1 MNKLKFISLTAALAL
16 ALTFTLSCSGGDD
29 DGGNPGPG
37 GGSSSSDLGGNPG
50 GGSSSS
56 GNDNNPVSTPV
67 NIGTGS
73 VFTISGTFNNIGFK
87 LIDAPPSVLSKARAV
102 TGAFKDGNASS
113 DAYAVTGA
121 IKDGNTNIWV
131 SGTYDPTDMTYSVST
146 SDGTLGKRYSI
157 TGAFD
162 PSGNPTG
169 STATVLAK
177 GDGNWATGASYSV
190 NEAAQVSITGNAF
203 EAEAGGIPAI
213 ARGNWYYEGKD
224 QFENDVIA
232 QSFIN
237 QWNMVSYKAYVGS
250 VLISSL
256 WDDEAGEFVEVNHNT
271 RSYET
276 TTATI
281 IDVEDKGG
289 GKYNVTLA
297 YPLYAAGGG
306 EAQIDAAIADFFSG
320 KGVAPVK
327 VGEWMSDSDNPYYF
341 ITVFNDNF
349 VVHWRNFDESHWRLV
364 NQFYSTNYLDKYLVS
379 HNVTPAMRYEKR
391 QFQLNGANTEL
402 KMPRFVTGVANVFPS
417 LQQAKNANQLDELN
431 DVLPFT
437 R

>member
-1 MNKLKFISLTAALAL
+1 MSKTVSKFTLAAALAL
-16 ALTFTLSCSGGDD
+16 AITFTLSCSGGDD
-29 DGGNPGPG
+29 DGGNPSPGG

-56 GNDNNPVSTPV
+56 GNGDNPVSTPV

-113 DAYAVTGA
+113 DDYAVTGA

-177 GDGNWATGASYSV
+177 GDGNWTTGASYSV

-213 ARGNWYYEGKD
+213 ARGNWYYEGKN

-237 QWNMVSYKAYVGS
+237 QWNMVSYV
-250 VLISSL
+250 
-256 WDDEAGEFVEVNHNT
+256 AGETFYYEHYH
-271 RSYET
+271 REYET
-276 TTATI
+276 TTATVI
-281 IDVEDKGG
+281 EVEDKGS
-289 GKYNVTLA
+289 GKYNVILA
-297 YPLYAAGGG
+297 YPLYALSTENDAN
-306 EAQIDAAIADFFSG
+306 EAKVVAAVTAFFSD
-320 KGVAPVK
+320 KEFQPVK
-327 VGEWMSDSDNPYYF
+327 VPIWEGFDTPVPYYY
-341 ITVFNDNF
+341 IHVFNNNF
-349 VVHWRNFDESHWRLV
+349 VIHWGNFEESQWGLV

-379 HNVTPAMRYEKR
+379 QSVAPAMRYEKR
-391 QFQLNGANTEL
+391 QFQLNGVNTEL
-402 KMPRFVTGVANVFPS
+402 KMPRFVTGNANVFPS
-417 LQQAKNANQLDELN
+417 LQQAKNASLLDELN